1 MALKRDSKAF
11 HLFRNILI
19 VSNEEVHARR
29 DQASIATFG
38 PDAVTIM
45 DSGAEAADYLNDH
58 PVDLILCD
66 TSLSDMDGIR
76 FVQILKRNMSLKM
89 LPVVMITLENRKQHV
104 LDAIAAGCV
113 GYILRPYA
121 LDTFEKYLV
130 STADLNTYPEIE
142 EMQLAEAKELV
153 NRGNFDE
160 AIETFE
166 EILSIQDEAQ
176 KYYDM
181 GCDFLLKELFGK
193 AIIAFK
199 KAVKIN
205 DLFAEAYKGLAEAY
219 LGKGNEETY
228 ARYMH
233 KASEVFAQF
242 DRMED
247 AKIAFIEVLKFEKDI
262 PNPYNSLG
270 VRLRKQGDYKGATH
284 AYTRAL
290 ELTPE
295 DENVYYNLSKAYYY
309 MGEIQD
315 AGKAVT
321 SALNLNSD
329 FPEAEKLYTRIFNAD
344 FTPAPDAPT
353 KDKTEAAKP
362 AAATAKDV

>member
-1 MALKRDSKAF
+1 MALKRGSKAF

-19 VSNEEVHARR
+19 VSAEEVHARR
-29 DQASIATFG
+29 DQASIAAFA
-38 PDAVTIM
+38 PDAVTILE
-45 DSGAEAADYLNDH
+45 SGAEAVDYLSEN

-66 TSLSDMDGIR
+66 SILSDMEGIR

-89 LPVVMITLENRKQHV
+89 LPVIMITLENRKQHV

-121 LDTFEKYLV
+121 LDTFEKYLL
-130 STADLNTYPEIE
+130 STAEINTYPEIE
-142 EMQLAEAKELV
+142 ELQLAEAKDMV
-153 NRGNFDE
+153 RRGNFDE
-160 AIETFE
+160 AIDTFE
-166 EILSIQDEAQ
+166 EILSIQEEAQ
-176 KYYDM
+176 KYYDL
-181 GCDFLLKELFGK
+181 GCDYLLKELYGK

-219 LGKGNEETY
+219 MGRGDEQTY

-242 DRMED
+242 DRMEE
-247 AKIAFIEVLKFEKDI
+247 AKAAFIEVLKYERDI

-284 AYTRAL
+284 AYCRAL

-295 DENVYYNLSKAYYY
+295 DENIFYNLGKAYYF
-309 MGEIQD
+309 MGEIED
-315 AGKAVT
+315 AGEAVT
-321 SALNLNSD
+321 SALNLNPR
-329 FPEAEKLYTRIFNAD
+329 FPEAEKLYTRIFNST
-344 FTPAPDAPT
+344 FTPDPDAP
-353 KDKTEAAKP
+353 APSRAGQG
-362 AAATAKDV
+362 TAKDV